1 MQNLRE
7 RTARQIADTKQFAV
21 QGVVKSFIEVA
32 DNLDLAIGSVPEK
45 ELEGGED
52 VDVERALTLL
62 KRLRDGVVMTESI
75 MLKLLEKEGVRKY
88 DPQGEP
94 FDPNLHNAMFR
105 VPNSGVK
112 SGHVAHVIK
121 NQTIRP
127 RPQATAN
134 PQPLRRSTAAPQPSV
149 ELAYST
155 GWSGASLHGSIAGQ
169 EWQTLGLKP
178 VVSGAGAWHHL
189 NLPVPAQGNPPT
201 PLLEF
206 VMTNGASG
214 WDKPTE
220 GGHYTIA
227 APGRYCLQHGR
238 VESVAHSRRL
248 LLVTDLD
255 DTLVGDDEAT
265 AAFRDWW
272 LARAMPAGARLVYNT
287 GRALGLFEDLLC
299 AKRGLLPEP
308 DLLLSA
314 AVRDAAYAALA
325 AVGRDAMHFRPPAEQ
340 NEHKVTCGVHVGALA
355 RVAQDVRER
364 LARHGVQLRL
374 VASGVGDWRFL
385 DLVPM
390 AAGKRQAMDFAAET
404 LGFRHEDIVAAGDSG
419 NDVDM
424 LEGAPA
430 AIVVANAQPDL
441 LEWVERSRSPGVI
454 RTRGSRAWGIL
465 EGLERLGCGFQ
476 PPTL

>member
-1 MQNLRE
+1 MVSLRLVCSAAGPP
-7 RTARQIADTKQFAV
+7 R
-21 QGVVKSFIEVA
+21 A
-32 DNLDLAIGSVPEK
+32 DNP
-45 ELEGGED
+45 
-52 VDVERALTLL
+52 
-62 KRLRDGVVMTESI
+62 
-75 MLKLLEKEGVRKY
+75 
-88 DPQGEP
+88 
-94 FDPNLHNAMFR
+94 
-105 VPNSGVK
+105 VPNQ
-112 SGHVAHVIK
+112 APK

-314 AVRDAAYAALA
+314 VGTRVYERGAEGAWRAAPGHAPRLDAGWDLEAVRDAAYAALA

>member
-1 MQNLRE
+1 MPPFIF
-7 RTARQIADTKQFAV
+7 THQIV
-21 QGVVKSFIEVA
+21 
-32 DNLDLAIGSVPEK
+32 
-45 ELEGGED
+45 
-52 VDVERALTLL
+52 ALT
-62 KRLRDGVVMTESI
+62 
-75 MLKLLEKEGVRKY
+75 
-88 DPQGEP
+88 
-94 FDPNLHNAMFR
+94 
-105 VPNSGVK
+105 
-112 SGHVAHVIK
+112 
-121 NQTIRP
+121 
-127 RPQATAN
+127 
-134 PQPLRRSTAAPQPSV
+134 RRAPSC
-149 ELAYST
+149 
-155 GWSGASLHGSIAGQ
+155 
-169 EWQTLGLKP
+169 
-178 VVSGAGAWHHL
+178 
-189 NLPVPAQGNPPT
+189 PP
-201 PLLEF
+201 P
-206 VMTNGASG
+206 
-214 WDKPTE
+214 

-314 AVRDAAYAALA
+314 VGTRVYERGAEGAWRAAPGHAPRLDAGWDLEAVRDAAYAALA

-364 LARHGVQLRL
+364 LARHGVRLRL

-390 AAGKRQAMDFAAET
+390 AAGKRQV
-404 LGFRHEDIVAAGDSG
+404 GGDSCVG
-419 NDVDM
+419 C
-424 LEGAPA
+424 
-430 AIVVANAQPDL
+430 VV
-441 LEWVERSRSPGVI
+441 
-454 RTRGSRAWGIL
+454 
-465 EGLERLGCGFQ
+465 
-476 PPTL
+476 